1 MSDPQVQATAAG
13 EGGES
18 WPRPAIGWYAVGVLT
33 VAYILSFIDRSI
45 IALLVGPI
53 RADLG
58 VSDTQLSL
66 LQGFAFAIFF
76 TTLGIPMAL
85 LADRLNR
92 RNIIAAG
99 IVFWS
104 AATMLCGVA
113 KSYGQLFAA
122 RVGVG
127 VGESVLSPS
136 VYSMISDLFP
146 PQRLGRALA
155 VYTVGAFAGAGLAFL
170 IGGAVIGTVS
180 SGASVT
186 LPLIGELRPWQI
198 VFLIV
203 GLPGLPIALWVMT
216 LREPMRRGAK
226 TASEPSPRLRT
237 ALAALLSHMRG
248 NRQTYTA
255 HLLGFSLLGVVFN
268 GTMAWF
274 PAYLTRVFEVPP
286 ARSGFWIGS
295 LLLVFGTLGVLVG
308 GWLTDRGR
316 QNGQLDSS
324 MRVGLWSA
332 LCALPFCVG
341 TTLTSSFTLC
351 LIGFAGL
358 MFFTS
363 MPYGAAATAIQLV
376 TPARM
381 RATASSL
388 YLCCLNLIGL
398 GGGSTLVAL
407 FTDFLFRS
415 DLAVGKSLALANGIV
430 APLAAL
436 VLWWG
441 LPHFRRSAA
450 ALARA

>member
-1 MSDPQVQATAAG
+1 
-13 EGGES
+13 
-18 WPRPAIGWYAVGVLT
+18 
-33 VAYILSFIDRSI
+33 
-45 IALLVGPI
+45 
-53 RADLG
+53 
-58 VSDTQLSL
+58 
-66 LQGFAFAIFF
+66 
-76 TTLGIPMAL
+76 
-85 LADRLNR
+85 
-92 RNIIAAG
+92 
-99 IVFWS
+99 
-104 AATMLCGVA
+104 MLCGLA

-127 VGESVLSPS
+127 VGEAVLSPS

-170 IGGAVIGTVS
+170 IGGAVIGSVS
-180 SGASVT
+180 TGAAVT
-186 LPLIGELRPWQI
+186 LPVLGEIRPWQL

-203 GLPGLPIALWVMT
+203 GIPGLPIALWVMT
-216 LREPMRRGAK
+216 LPEPLRRGTRA
-226 TASEPSPRLRT
+226 TAEAAGMRAAFG
-237 ALAALLSHMRG
+237 ALMAHMRG
-248 NRQTYTA
+248 NRQTYVA

-268 GTMAWF
+268 ATMSWF
-274 PAYLTRVFEVPP
+274 PAYLTRVFAVPP

-316 QNGQLDSS
+316 QRGQLDSS
-324 MRVGLWSA
+324 MRVGLMSA

-376 TPARM
+376 TPSRM

-407 FTDFLFRS
+407 FTDYLFRS
-415 DLAVGKSLALANGIV
+415 DLAVGKSLALANGLV

-450 ALARA
+450 AVARA

>member
-1 MSDPQVQATAAG
+1 MSDTP
-13 EGGES
+13 
-18 WPRPAIGWYAVGVLT
+18 WPKPALGWYAVGVLT
-33 VAYILSFIDRSI
+33 IAYILSFIDRSI

-104 AATMLCGVA
+104 VATMLCGAA

-170 IGGAVIGTVS
+170 IGGAVIGSVS
-180 SGASVT
+180 TGASVS
-186 LPLIGELRPWQI
+186 LPLIGELRPWQL

-203 GLPGLPIALWVMT
+203 GIPGLPIALWVMT
-216 LREPMRRGAK
+216 LPEPLRRGPKSRAP
-226 TASEPSPRLRT
+226 AAGLR
-237 ALAALLSHMRG
+237 AAFGELLAHMRK
-248 NRQTYTA
+248 NRQTYVA

-274 PAYLTRVFEVPP
+274 PAYLTRVFQVLP
-286 ARSGFWIGS
+286 ARSGMWIGS

-316 QNGQLDSS
+316 QRGQLDSS
-324 MRVGLWSA
+324 MRVGLLSA
-332 LCALPFCVG
+332 LCAVPFCIG

-351 LIGFAGL
+351 LVGFAGL

-398 GGGSTLVAL
+398 GGGSTIVAL

-415 DLAVGKSLALANGIV
+415 DLAVGKSLALTNGIV

-441 LPHFRRSAA
+441 LPHFRRSASD
-450 ALARA
+450 LARG

>member
-1 MSDPQVQATAAG
+1 MSATQPNAATG
-13 EGGES
+13 DGGAEP

-33 VAYILSFIDRSI
+33 IAYVLSFIDRSI

-104 AATMLCGVA
+104 AATMLCGLA
-113 KSYGQLFAA
+113 KSYGQLFLA

-180 SGASVT
+180 SGASYS
-186 LPLIGELRPWQI
+186 LPLIGELRPWQL

-216 LREPMRRGAK
+216 LREPLRRGASGS
-226 TASEPSPRLRT
+226 AAPPSLRA
-237 ALAALLSHMRG
+237 ALAALLSHMRR
-248 NRQTYTA
+248 NRQTYVA

-450 ALARA
+450 ALAQG

>member
-1 MSDPQVQATAAG
+1 MSAAQPNAATG
-13 EGGES
+13 DGGAEP

-33 VAYILSFIDRSI
+33 IAYILSFIDRSI

-104 AATMLCGVA
+104 AATMLCGMA

-180 SGASVT
+180 TGASVT
-186 LPLIGELRPWQI
+186 LPFIGELRPWQL

-216 LREPMRRGAK
+216 LREPLRRGAHLSV
-226 TASEPSPRLRT
+226 APPSLRA
-237 ALAALLSHMRG
+237 ALAALLAHMRS
-248 NRQTYTA
+248 NRQTYVA

-332 LCALPFCVG
+332 LCALPFCIG
-341 TTLTSSFTLC
+341 TTLTSSFTWC

>member
-1 MSDPQVQATAAG
+1 MSDPHPNATSDVSAA
-13 EGGES
+13 EP

-33 VAYILSFIDRSI
+33 IAYILSFIDRSI

-85 LADRLNR
+85 LADRMNR

-99 IVFWS
+99 VVFWS
-104 AATMLCGVA
+104 AATMLCGAA

-170 IGGAVIGTVS
+170 IGGAVIGSVS
-180 SGASVT
+180 TGAPVT
-186 LPLIGELRPWQI
+186 LPLIGDVRPWQL

-203 GLPGLPIALWVMT
+203 GIPGLPIALWVMT
-216 LREPMRRGAK
+216 LPEPLRRGKSSA
-226 TASEPSPRLRT
+226 AAPFSLR
-237 ALAALLSHMRG
+237 AALGALLAHMRS
-248 NRQTYTA
+248 NRQTYVA

-268 GTMAWF
+268 ATMAWF

-286 ARSGFWIGS
+286 GRSGIWIGS

-316 QNGQLDSS
+316 QKGQLDSS
-324 MRVGLWSA
+324 MRVGLLSA
-332 LCALPFCVG
+332 LCALPFGVA
-341 TTLTSSFTLC
+341 TTLTPSFTLC

-407 FTDFLFRS
+407 FTDYLFRS

-441 LPHFRRSAA
+441 LPYFRRSASE
-450 ALARA
+450 LAQA

>member
-1 MSDPQVQATAAG
+1 M
-13 EGGES
+13 
-18 WPRPAIGWYAVGVLT
+18 
-33 VAYILSFIDRSI
+33 
-45 IALLVGPI
+45 
-53 RADLG
+53 
-58 VSDTQLSL
+58 
-66 LQGFAFAIFF
+66 
-76 TTLGIPMAL
+76 
-85 LADRLNR
+85 
-92 RNIIAAG
+92 
-99 IVFWS
+99 
-104 AATMLCGVA
+104 
-113 KSYGQLFAA
+113 
-122 RVGVG
+122 G

-170 IGGAVIGTVS
+170 IGGAVIGSVS
-180 SGASVT
+180 TSAPVT
-186 LPLIGELRPWQI
+186 LPLIGDVRPWQL

-203 GLPGLPIALWVMT
+203 GIPGLPIALWVMT
-216 LREPMRRGAK
+216 LPEPLRRGKSSA
-226 TASEPSPRLRT
+226 AAPFSLR
-237 ALAALLSHMRG
+237 AALGALLAHMRS
-248 NRQTYTA
+248 NRQTYVA

-268 GTMAWF
+268 ATMAWF

-286 ARSGFWIGS
+286 GRSGIWIGS

-316 QNGQLDSS
+316 QKGQLDSS
-324 MRVGLWSA
+324 MRVGLLSA
-332 LCALPFCVG
+332 LCALPFGVG

-407 FTDFLFRS
+407 FTDYLFRS

-441 LPHFRRSAA
+441 LPYFRRSASE
-450 ALARA
+450 LAQA